1 MLPDHTFRTSKPAV
15 VGVRVLGGK
24 IHIGQRL
31 LKNGKRIGRI
41 KSIRSGQDSM
51 KESEQGSEVA
61 VSIEGVTIGR
71 QIEEG
76 DELLVD
82 VPESH
87 ARKLTKMD
95 LTSTER
101 EILDELM
108 ILRFENRYNV
118 YFDFSI

>member
-1 MLPDHTFRTSKPAV
+1 
-15 VGVRVLGGK
+15 
-24 IHIGQRL
+24 
-31 LKNGKRIGRI
+31 
-41 KSIRSGQDSM
+41 M
-51 KESEQGSEVA
+51 KESDQGSEVA

-87 ARKLTKMD
+87 ARKLVKMD
-95 LTSTER
+95 LTATEK

-108 ILRFENRYNV
+108 IIHRKDNHFWGR
-118 YFDFSI
+118 

>member
-1 MLPDHTFRTSKPAV
+1 MEFSIPINV
-15 VGVRVLGGK
+15 
-24 IHIGQRL
+24 
-31 LKNGKRIGRI
+31 
-41 KSIRSGQDSM
+41 KSILFESTIISSILIPEL
-51 KESEQGSEVA
+51 KASIPIASSLAESEQGSEVA

-108 ILRFENRYNV
+108 IIHRKDNHFWGR
-118 YFDFSI
+118 